1 MNMSQQEKGDWTVAI
16 SCDRMGEGAEDLGR
30 ILIKS
35 YVASLPQLEN
45 PPAVLILFNAG
56 VLLAIEGA
64 TTVPALKELEAK
76 GTKILACGTCLD
88 FFDSTEKLQVGS
100 VSNMLE
106 ISSKMASAA
115 HLVNI

>member
-1 MNMSQQEKGDWTVAI
+1 MSQQEKGDWTVAI

-64 TTVPALKELEAK
+64 NTVPSLKELEEK
-76 GTKILACGTCLD
+76 GTKILSCGTCLD
-88 FFDSTEKLQVGS
+88 YFNSTEKLQVGS

-106 ISSKMASAA
+106 ISGTMAKAS